1 MQRFA
6 TGCFA
11 LWYPILP
18 RRESIALVDRL
29 KKVLANYSRPWL
41 QAELRVANVP
51 GERRLQASGMLIVN
65 PPWTLKEKLALAL
78 PELKTTLAQ
87 DNKAD
92 FHLSS
97 AEV

>member
-29 KKVLANYSRPWL
+29 KKVIASNSRPWL

-51 GERRLQASGMLIVN
+51 GERRLQASGMLVVN
-65 PPWTLKEKLALAL
+65 PPWTLKETLKLALPAL
-78 PELKTTLAQ
+78 KNALAQ
-87 DNKAD
+87 DLKAS
-92 FHLSS
+92 FHLSG
-97 AEV
+97 AEA